1 MISPM
6 AAGVSDETYTKA
18 TQAVSDCQKDNIPA
32 IGPGDNICAASQ
44 YSTAKKQ
51 AENRYE
57 EQINTILAM
66 NPIPVKN
73 IVVITA
79 TDDKVGGYISD
90 VVQVKNFK
98 KRFENLLREKG
109 VELTTQSVSLS
120 DVVGKKLSGEKAHWE
135 LFNTYAVGHLS
146 NEDLG
151 KVEFNPEGNK
161 KGKLATQLSGTEFP
175 AWMKD
180 KESKSQSSG
189 LERWGKHPKGWGVP
203 ESKIYGNPNVGDYR
217 GFGSSGAKTPAPYI
231 DWDAIANELS
241 SQVNEENHYESTIP
255 EFWQP
260 DE

>member
-98 KRFENLLREKG
+98 SGLKICLERRELNLLHN
-109 VELTTQSVSLS
+109 L
-120 DVVGKKLSGEKAHWE
+120 
-135 LFNTYAVGHLS
+135 
-146 NEDLG
+146 
-151 KVEFNPEGNK
+151 
-161 KGKLATQLSGTEFP
+161 
-175 AWMKD
+175 
-180 KESKSQSSG
+180 
-189 LERWGKHPKGWGVP
+189 
-203 ESKIYGNPNVGDYR
+203 
-217 GFGSSGAKTPAPYI
+217 
-231 DWDAIANELS
+231 
-241 SQVNEENHYESTIP
+241 
-255 EFWQP
+255 
-260 DE
+260 